1 MNAYGSRQ
9 FNLGQLDMIII
20 EHQFFFF
27 FFLTSPKM
35 NSIQH
40 GRKKKKPSSESRL
53 QLALQRTASW
63 EWGHWA
69 EVGTRAGLGLS
80 PADSDHRPLTLGPAV
95 LRELTPWPSAA
106 VPQAQVRA
114 GKWQLQFLPK
124 EVKS

>member
-27 FFLTSPKM
+27 SLTSPKM

-40 GRKKKKPSSESRL
+40 GREKKKKKPSSESRL

-114 GKWQLQFLPK
+114 GKWQLQFLSRK
-124 EVKS
+124 

>member
-20 EHQFFFF
+20 EHHFF

-53 QLALQRTASW
+53 QLALQRIASQ
-63 EWGHWA
+63 EWGYRA
-69 EVGTRAGLGLS
+69 EVGTRA
-80 PADSDHRPLTLGPAV
+80 
-95 LRELTPWPSAA
+95 
-106 VPQAQVRA
+106 AQ
-114 GKWQLQFLPK
+114 G
-124 EVKS
+124 